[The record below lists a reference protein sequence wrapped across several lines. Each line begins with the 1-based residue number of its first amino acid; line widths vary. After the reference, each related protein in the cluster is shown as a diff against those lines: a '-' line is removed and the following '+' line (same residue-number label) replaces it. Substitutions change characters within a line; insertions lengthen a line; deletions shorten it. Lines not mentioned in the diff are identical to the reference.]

1 MGANCEIL
9 TGTGF
14 QWKAAE
20 NGNVPEN
27 AVQVIH
33 ISFCCRFTK
42 SLQGGF
48 EADALSGGA
57 PTPLYVAR
65 GKVDGVDSIGKVAGM
80 SKS

>member
-1 MGANCEIL
+1 M
-9 TGTGF
+9 
-14 QWKAAE
+14 
-20 NGNVPEN
+20 
-27 AVQVIH
+27 
-33 ISFCCRFTK
+33 
-42 SLQGGF
+42 QGGF